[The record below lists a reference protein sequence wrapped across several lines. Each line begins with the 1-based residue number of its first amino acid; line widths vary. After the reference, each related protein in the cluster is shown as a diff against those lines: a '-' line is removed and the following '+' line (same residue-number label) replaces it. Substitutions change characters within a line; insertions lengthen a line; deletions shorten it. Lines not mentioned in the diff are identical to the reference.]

1 MNQLHVDDRF
11 SDALRAEL
19 VSQVKKESSA
29 ARRRRTRVWLG
40 TGALAGAG
48 LLGIGAAAAGL
59 FFIPGGEKVTPLA
72 SPVTTTYTG
81 TATVELGT
89 PPEGATGIQME
100 LTCLTP
106 GRFEF
111 PDGAASIC
119 SASDTTSPR
128 SGWSGYTIGLAA
140 GQDSVTIKT
149 DPGARWQL
157 TAEYIKQERTPLGVN
172 AKGETYGVE
181 SQQNGTPDLIA
192 VMATNGQSGYA
203 YASDLYGGPMPTS
216 PEDAVKN
223 FSTPLPPREIPVF
236 QSDGETQIGVFMA
249 AGSGGGI
256 PSYPTGSAPP
266 G

>member
-11 SDALRAEL
+11 SNALRAEL
-19 VSQVKKESSA
+19 VAQVHQTSPA
-29 ARRRRTRVWLG
+29 RTRQHTRLWLG
-40 TGALAGAG
+40 GGALAGAC
-48 LLGIGAAAAGL
+48 LLGGIGAAAAGL
-59 FFIPGGEKVTPLA
+59 FQIPGGQEVTPLA

-81 TATVELGT
+81 TATVELGN
-89 PPEGATGIQME
+89 PPEGTTGIRME

-119 SASDTTSPR
+119 SAADAANAR
-128 SGWSGYTIGLAA
+128 LGWSGYTISLAP

-149 DPGARWQL
+149 DPEARWQL
-157 TAEYIKQERTPLGVN
+157 IAEYVREERTPLGVN

-181 SQQNGTPDLIA
+181 SPENGTPDLIA

-203 YASDLYGGPMPTS
+203 YARDLNGGPRPTS

-223 FSTPLPPREIPVF
+223 FNTPRPSREIPVF
-236 QSDGETQIGVFMA
+236 LSDGETKVGVFMA
-249 AGSGGGI
+249 AGSGGGT
-256 PSYPTGSAPP
+256 PSYPSPSP
-266 G
+266 RP